1 MNLRS
6 EQLEAH
12 LARTLAPLYV
22 VHGDE
27 PLLAL
32 EAADALRAAARRRGF
47 AEREVLFA
55 NQHFDWSE
63 FLNANAN
70 LSLFGDKK
78 IVELRMPTGKPGT
91 AGAAAIERYC
101 ANPNPDNL
109 VLVTMPRPEG
119 AAWKSGWFAAFAS
132 KGVMIEVMSVH
143 RRNLPVW
150 IAGRLARQGQRASTE
165 VLEFLADRFEG
176 NLLAAYQE
184 IQKFSL
190 LLPAKDLELEDVE
203 QVIAN
208 VARFDPYT
216 AAEALVAGDLG
227 RYVRAIDGLRG
238 EAEAPTLVLFA
249 LGATLSVLA
258 DMHRG
263 KPPEHSYREHR
274 LWNKPLQQAIA
285 AAPRRFS
292 RGAIATALLRCAVID
307 RVSKGLAPGDPWD
320 EFLKLGL
327 SLHHERTA

>member
-6 EQLEAH
+6 EQLESH

-32 EAADALRAAARRRGF
+32 EAADALRAAARKRGF
-47 AEREVLFA
+47 AERAVLFTH
-55 NQHFDWSE
+55 QHFDWGE
-63 FLNANAN
+63 FLDANAN

-78 IVELRMPTGKPGT
+78 IVELRMPSAKPGS

-109 VLVTMPRPEG
+109 VIVTMPRPEG
-119 AAWKSGWFAAFAS
+119 AAWKSGWFAAFSS
-132 KGVMIEVMSVH
+132 KGVMIEVTPVH
-143 RRNLPVW
+143 RRNLPAW
-150 IAGRLARQGQRASTE
+150 IAGRLARQGQQASTE

-190 LLPAKDLELEDVE
+190 LQPATDFELEAVE

-208 VARFDPYT
+208 VARFDPYS
-216 AAEALVAGDLG
+216 AAEALVTGDLG

-238 EAEAPTLVLFA
+238 EAEAPTFVLFA
-249 LGATLSVLA
+249 LSAALSVLT

-263 KPPEHSYREHR
+263 KPLEHSCREHR
-274 LWNKPLQQAIA
+274 LWNKPLQRAIA

-292 RGAIATALLRCAVID
+292 RGAVARALLHCAAID
-307 RVSKGLAPGDPWD
+307 RVSKGLVQGRPWD